1 MEVKGNFINYGS
13 YIDVHDN
20 EVVNLTLDGSGRVNI
35 EQAVEVATLTAPV
48 ADVREYF
55 WGDSSMATVFCVCR
69 DCFGYPDN
77 MSMFERD
84 FRLTE
89 GLLSGTFRNNPYM
102 RLHVDKWKENGAKER
117 VLKLVEAYRKAV
129 AGRLAK

>member
-1 MEVKGNFINYGS
+1 M
-13 YIDVHDN
+13 
-20 EVVNLTLDGSGRVNI
+20 VNLTLDGSGRVNI
-35 EQAVEVATLTAPV
+35 EQAVEVATLTAAV